1 MKNNRIRLTSYISP
15 DLDDLIQD
23 YMDDNNISTKSQALE
38 RMLIEFKYMKNEV
51 TFLRGIIS
59 GGGFQQNTP
68 YMSSQ
73 NATRKPLNKSDKVK
87 DSITDIYSNMPD

>member
-38 RMLIEFKYMKNEV
+38 RMLIEFKYMKNV
-51 TFLRGIIS
+51 TSFFMYLNSIS
-59 GGGFQQNTP
+59 ILYELAECP
-68 YMSSQ
+68 
-73 NATRKPLNKSDKVK
+73 
-87 DSITDIYSNMPD
+87 

>member
-38 RMLIEFKYMKNEV
+38 RMLIEFKYMKNEIM
-51 TFLRGIIS
+51 FLRDIMS
-59 GGGFQQNTP
+59 GGAPQSMP
-68 YMSSQ
+68 YMSQQKAPRRPS
-73 NATRKPLNKSDKVK
+73 RERDKVK
-87 DSITDIYSNMPD
+87 DSIADIFSNMPD